1 MPMKITNYKKILL
14 ISFFAFFTVFVYSQT
29 CLIGTEQGLFSF
41 EGQENEP
48 VPLWIMGG
56 VKQIQKTVDGWYFL
70 TSQGVVFSSNL
81 LKFENRSS
89 GIPFKT
95 LKFYKNNEK
104 YFFTQSEDLKDFA
117 FCPTNS
123 KIIVTGTKDEVFLS
137 RDGGLSWNSLGF
149 SVATN
154 GLKAVAVAE
163 LPELTVFM
171 AHSIYGVFYCQPE
184 ISSEWHEI
192 EEGFFS
198 LPTSGNIEEVSDILV
213 KKQGE
218 EIQIYGAQTF
228 QGRIYRL
235 NLKENLKDSFW
246 QEIWNSGNTLDTVES
261 LFPTDSGIGFISAG
275 TGRNVMELVLSGETA
290 ELKTV
295 EAYGE
300 YLFKPEFPLEGAD
313 SVYIQIP
320 ARGELCLSELW
331 LFDTR
336 IPQSGFSETANEK
349 KGMYIPV
356 HQINYPEKFAEHKK
370 TIKDNNLNMVVVD
383 MKDDFGNVRFKT
395 DNPEITRIGS
405 VRSTIDVK
413 NFISQMKEMNVYL
426 VARIVVFKDKRL
438 ASFSG
443 EKYAVWD
450 KKLNKPWVGTK
461 TVKVEV
467 EPEKEAE
474 PVSDGLLPGEPELNT
489 ENKNVEDSNSVEV
502 KNSGPEQDT
511 DGEAKSK
518 DEAPDKEENKP
529 EITYKYETQLY
540 DENWVDPF
548 SEEVWKYNVEIGKEL
563 IKLGFDEIQFDY
575 IRFPTDGENLA
586 DAFYR
591 WQDEGMDKESALMSF
606 LSYARQEI
614 KAPISI
620 DVYGANGWH
629 RSGSRTG
636 QEVEVLSDYVDV
648 ICPMYYPNHFSQNFM
663 AYPPEI
669 QRPYRIYYFGSY
681 RNAVICRNKVVI
693 RPYAQAFYLPVSYDK
708 KYYDEDYVQRQI
720 FGIRDSINQG
730 YTYWNNSG
738 RYEDLRKDPLDT
750 DEYPWDNKPEERS
763 TQKINLF
770 NCKVDLTAD

>member
-1 MPMKITNYKKILL
+1 MKITDYKKILL

-171 AHSIYGVFYCQPE
+171 THSIYGVFYCQPE

-246 QEIWNSGNTLDTVES
+246 QEIWNSGNTLDTVEN

-275 TGRNVMELVLSGETA
+275 TGRNVMELVLSGETV

-413 NFISQMKEMNVYL
+413 NFISQMKEM
-426 VARIVVFKDKRL
+426 
-438 ASFSG
+438 G
-443 EKYAVWD
+443 KYAVWD

-489 ENKNVEDSNSVEV
+489 ENKNVEDSNSVKV

-575 IRFPTDGENLA
+575 IRFPTDGENLG

-663 AYPPEI
+663 TYPPEI

>member
-1 MPMKITNYKKILL
+1 
-14 ISFFAFFTVFVYSQT
+14 
-29 CLIGTEQGLFSF
+29 
-41 EGQENEP
+41 
-48 VPLWIMGG
+48 
-56 VKQIQKTVDGWYFL
+56 
-70 TSQGVVFSSNL
+70 
-81 LKFENRSS
+81 
-89 GIPFKT
+89 
-95 LKFYKNNEK
+95 
-104 YFFTQSEDLKDFA
+104 
-117 FCPTNS
+117 
-123 KIIVTGTKDEVFLS
+123 
-137 RDGGLSWNSLGF
+137 
-149 SVATN
+149 
-154 GLKAVAVAE
+154 
-163 LPELTVFM
+163 
-171 AHSIYGVFYCQPE
+171 
-184 ISSEWHEI
+184 
-192 EEGFFS
+192 
-198 LPTSGNIEEVSDILV
+198 
-213 KKQGE
+213 
-218 EIQIYGAQTF
+218 
-228 QGRIYRL
+228 
-235 NLKENLKDSFW
+235 
-246 QEIWNSGNTLDTVES
+246 
-261 LFPTDSGIGFISAG
+261 
-275 TGRNVMELVLSGETA
+275 
-290 ELKTV
+290 
-295 EAYGE
+295 
-300 YLFKPEFPLEGAD
+300 
-313 SVYIQIP
+313 
-320 ARGELCLSELW
+320 
-331 LFDTR
+331 
-336 IPQSGFSETANEK
+336 
-349 KGMYIPV
+349 
-356 HQINYPEKFAEHKK
+356 
-370 TIKDNNLNMVVVD
+370 

-443 EKYAVWD
+443 GKYAVWD

-489 ENKNVEDSNSVEV
+489 ENKNVEDSNSVKV

-663 AYPPEI
+663 AYKPEI